1 MDLRVNLILSDVL
14 LDTGLKVKALFK
26 ATGSHSQQ
34 QRRSCCV
41 SNRHG
46 TSPQPH
52 RPAPV
57 TGVLGPRVDNGGN
70 TSPEK
75 AMLEWEFRNTLGPKG
90 QSEGGYTVL
99 KKSAATLIAATLM
112 LSACVPSGKIESL
125 TDVTFIES
133 EVESVSPEGE
143 SVKPDVESSGPRGFV
158 FESGFLE
165 FGDFDPYALGDNLF
179 NPCTEIALEE
189 YAVAGFPGIEVVDD
203 GVTFYGRNACPIRG
217 TEEQLN
223 RLISSSFDNGRT
235 NREMIEMQG
244 LLLPQYTSELIPEL
258 FAFAANDHDPD
269 FCYVQIDTLRG
280 GIGASAGSFAPDVT
294 QAELCELS
302 IHIVEQLFLQFGTG
316 DTR

>member
-1 MDLRVNLILSDVL
+1 M
-14 LDTGLKVKALFK
+14 
-26 ATGSHSQQ
+26 
-34 QRRSCCV
+34 
-41 SNRHG
+41 
-46 TSPQPH
+46 
-52 RPAPV
+52 
-57 TGVLGPRVDNGGN
+57 
-70 TSPEK
+70 
-75 AMLEWEFRNTLGPKG
+75 
-90 QSEGGYTVL
+90 L
-99 KKSAATLIAATLM
+99 KKTLVTLVGAALM

-125 TDVTFIES
+125 GGAAVTES

-143 SVKPDVESSGPRGFV
+143 SVKPEVESSEPRGFV

-165 FGDFDPYALGDNLF
+165 FGDFDPYALGDDLF
-179 NPCTEIALEE
+179 NPCTEITLEE
-189 YAVAGFPGIEVVDD
+189 YAAAGFSGIEVVDD
-203 GVTFYGRNACPIRG
+203 GATFYGRNACPILG

-269 FCYVQIDTLRG
+269 FCYVQVDTLRG

-302 IHIVEQLFLQFGTG
+302 IHIVEQLFLEFGTG
-316 DTR
+316 NTR